1 MSLLGGQGTPWGAIA
16 GAVLIV
22 ELTLNVPY
30 FETSGSLLVAAI
42 VLLVMLIAPN
52 GVLGILNSART
63 RIMDLVT
70 GRRRPRAADEDAT

>member
-1 MSLLGGQGTPWGAIA
+1 
-16 GAVLIV
+16 VLIV

-30 FETSGSLLVAAI
+30 LSTSGSLLVAAV

-63 RIMDLVT
+63 TIMRTV
-70 GRRRPRAADEDAT
+70 GGWRRSRPATAGEERAS